1 MCGCAR
7 HGEVIVSEDENAQLR
22 VNNRH
27 GVQANGGSFIALAPS
42 NYACV
47 VSSVLQNGLVQAT
60 TRRPVATAFGVA
72 LLVRLLAS
80 LVVTVGFDGSVFSDD
95 ETYLSLARE
104 FAEGVAPTDGLW
116 DAVWSFTYPLGWAM
130 RVFGTSA
137 MVPLA
142 MSALAGSLTVAAA
155 AFVVH
160 RVLGSTPALLTGL
173 VLALWPSQVL
183 WSSLILRDAF
193 MWMAL
198 SALAVLLTWWNGSFR
213 LGRLLPAAAGVVLV
227 LLYISGSRRHTLL
240 VACFALG
247 LAVILT
253 ARRHRAILAVGATVA
268 VAVVPW
274 AVGLG
279 VAGTDLIQGGTAGR
293 QEELTAAVDAGKTT
307 IACVVVPF
315 GYEAP
320 SDGVGWS
327 NDLQCLPSGMRMML
341 LDPFPNQLHKSR
353 SLWPAFA
360 EHLLWYPGLVLAGV
374 GVVATFRRRQWTPAL
389 AYTGFVWLGSATMW
403 ALVDRNFGTG
413 FRHRGEFVWCVVVFA
428 AIGGHYLWLR
438 RRQPSGDDCAD
449 SVTSAGASNAAN
461 PSTAG

>member
-1 MCGCAR
+1 MRRLVAMATAR
-7 HGEVIVSEDENAQLR
+7 PVTTAFAV
-22 VNNRH
+22 
-27 GVQANGGSFIALAPS
+27 ALA
-42 NYACV
+42 ARLIVAV
-47 VSSVLQNGLVQAT
+47 V
-60 TRRPVATAFGVA
+60 VA
-72 LLVRLLAS
+72 VR
-80 LVVTVGFDGSVFSDD
+80 FDGSVFSDD
-95 ETYLSLARE
+95 ETYLRLTRE
-104 FAEGVAPTDGLW
+104 FGEGSAPTDGLW

-160 RVLGSTPALLTGL
+160 RALGSTPAVLAGL

-198 SALAVLLTWWNGSFR
+198 SALAVLLTWWNGTFR
-213 LGRLLPAAAGVVLV
+213 LGRLLPTAAGVVTV

-253 ARRHRAILAVGATVA
+253 ARRHRAILAVGAAVA
-268 VAVVPW
+268 VAGAPW

-360 EHLLWYPGLVLAGV
+360 EHALWYPALALAGV

-389 AYTGFVWLGSATMW
+389 AYTGFVWLGSAAMW
-403 ALVDRNFGTG
+403 ALVDRNFGTAY
-413 FRHRGEFVWCVVVFA
+413 RHRGELVWCVVVFA
-428 AIGGHYLWLR
+428 AIGGHHLWLR
-438 RRQPSGDDCAD
+438 RRQPPAAGVAD
-449 SVTSAGASNAAN
+449 SVDPAGGASNAAN
-461 PSTAG
+461 PSTAD